1 MLISAYFK
9 LVVAYKYGF
18 GENGAM
24 TRLVGTFAAGY
35 GIILLIALLTTIK
48 GGWLL
53 FTYGFIQA
61 VIGAVV
67 CYRTINS
74 EWGIIEGLASPEG
87 YIAPGVIA
95 VLNLVVLIQVKNC
108 YSCELILHSCFLPF
122 VTPITMQTN
131 EVKQFNWLYQVIK
144 EKWCG

>member
-1 MLISAYFK
+1 MVTNTAIIMIMVGNFFYAYQCIFQTGS
-9 LVVAYKYGF
+9 YIQKYGF
-18 GENGAM
+18 GEGSAIM
-24 TRLVGTFAAGY
+24 TRLVGTFAAGF

-74 EWGIIEGLASPEG
+74 EWGIIEGLKTSPEG

-95 VLNLVVLIQVKNC
+95 VLNLVVLITGK
-108 YSCELILHSCFLPF
+108 ELLF
-122 VTPITMQTN
+122 M
-131 EVKQFNWLYQVIK
+131 
-144 EKWCG
+144 

>member
-1 MLISAYFK
+1 MVTNTAIIMIMVGNFFYAYQCIFQTRS
-9 LVVAYKYGF
+9 YIRKYGF
-18 GENGAM
+18 GEGSAIM
-24 TRLVGTFAAGY
+24 TRLVGTFAAGF

-61 VIGAVV
+61 VMGAVV

-74 EWGIIEGLASPEG
+74 EWGTIEGLKTSPEG

-95 VLNLVVLIQVKNC
+95 VLNLVVLITGK
-108 YSCELILHSCFLPF
+108 ELLFI
-122 VTPITMQTN
+122 
-131 EVKQFNWLYQVIK
+131 
-144 EKWCG
+144 

>member
-1 MLISAYFK
+1 MVTNTAIIMIMVGNFFYAYQCIFQTRS
-9 LVVAYKYGF
+9 YIQKYGF
-18 GENGAM
+18 GEGSAIM
-24 TRLVGTFAAGY
+24 TRLVGTFAAGF

-74 EWGIIEGLASPEG
+74 EWGIIEGLKTSPEG
-87 YIAPGVIA
+87 YIAPGVVA
-95 VLNLVVLIQVKNC
+95 VLNLVVLITGK
-108 YSCELILHSCFLPF
+108 ELLF
-122 VTPITMQTN
+122 M
-131 EVKQFNWLYQVIK
+131 
-144 EKWCG
+144 

>member
-1 MLISAYFK
+1 MVTNTAIIMIMVGNFFYAYQCIFQTRS
-9 LVVAYKYGF
+9 YIQKYGF
-18 GENGAM
+18 GVGSAIM
-24 TRLVGTFAAGY
+24 TRLVGTFAAGF

-74 EWGIIEGLASPEG
+74 EWGIIEGLKTSPEG

-95 VLNLVVLIQVKNC
+95 VLNLVVLITGK
-108 YSCELILHSCFLPF
+108 ELLF
-122 VTPITMQTN
+122 M
-131 EVKQFNWLYQVIK
+131 
-144 EKWCG
+144 

>member
-1 MLISAYFK
+1 MVTNTAIIMIMIGNFFYAYQCIFQTRS
-9 LVVAYKYGF
+9 YIQKYGF
-18 GENGAM
+18 GERSAIM
-24 TRLVGTFAAGY
+24 TRLVGTFAAGF

-74 EWGIIEGLASPEG
+74 EWGIIEGLKTSPEG

-95 VLNLVVLIQVKNC
+95 VLNLVVLITGK
-108 YSCELILHSCFLPF
+108 ELLF
-122 VTPITMQTN
+122 M
-131 EVKQFNWLYQVIK
+131 
-144 EKWCG
+144 

>member
-1 MLISAYFK
+1 MVTNTAIIMIMVGNFFYAYQCIFQTRS
-9 LVVAYKYGF
+9 YIQKYGF
-18 GENGAM
+18 GEGSAIM
-24 TRLVGTFAAGY
+24 TRLVGTFAAGF

-67 CYRTINS
+67 CYNTINS
-74 EWGIIEGLASPEG
+74 EWGMIEGLKTSPEG

-95 VLNLVVLIQVKNC
+95 VLNLVVLITGK
-108 YSCELILHSCFLPF
+108 ELLF
-122 VTPITMQTN
+122 M
-131 EVKQFNWLYQVIK
+131 
-144 EKWCG
+144 

>member
-1 MLISAYFK
+1 MVTNTAIIMIMVGNFFYAYQCIFQTRS
-9 LVVAYKYGF
+9 YIQKYGF
-18 GENGAM
+18 GDGSAIM
-24 TRLVGTFAAGY
+24 TRLVGTFAAGF
-35 GIILLIALLTTIK
+35 GIILLIALFTTIK

-74 EWGIIEGLASPEG
+74 EWGIIEGLKTSPEG

-95 VLNLVVLIQVKNC
+95 VLNLVVLITGK
-108 YSCELILHSCFLPF
+108 ELLF
-122 VTPITMQTN
+122 M
-131 EVKQFNWLYQVIK
+131 
-144 EKWCG
+144 

>member
-1 MLISAYFK
+1 MVTNTAIIMIMAGNFFYAYQCIFQTRS
-9 LVVAYKYGF
+9 YIQKYGF
-18 GENGAM
+18 GEGSAIM
-24 TRLVGTFAAGY
+24 TRLVGTFAAGF

-74 EWGIIEGLASPEG
+74 EWGIIEGLKTSPEG

-95 VLNLVVLIQVKNC
+95 VLNLVVLITGK
-108 YSCELILHSCFLPF
+108 ELLF
-122 VTPITMQTN
+122 M
-131 EVKQFNWLYQVIK
+131 
-144 EKWCG
+144 

>member
-1 MLISAYFK
+1 MVTNTAIIMIMVGNFFYAYQCIFQTRS
-9 LVVAYKYGF
+9 YIQKYGF
-18 GENGAM
+18 GEGSAIM
-24 TRLVGTFAAGY
+24 TRLVGTFAAGF

-67 CYRTINS
+67 CYWTINS
-74 EWGIIEGLASPEG
+74 EWGIIEGLKTSPEG

-95 VLNLVVLIQVKNC
+95 VLNLVVLITGK
-108 YSCELILHSCFLPF
+108 ELLF
-122 VTPITMQTN
+122 M
-131 EVKQFNWLYQVIK
+131 
-144 EKWCG
+144 

>member
-1 MLISAYFK
+1 MVTNTAIIMIMIGNFFYAYQCIFQTRS
-9 LVVAYKYGF
+9 YIQKYGF
-18 GENGAM
+18 GEGSAIM
-24 TRLVGTFAAGY
+24 TRLVGTFAAGF
-35 GIILLIALLTTIK
+35 GIILLIALFTTIK

-74 EWGIIEGLASPEG
+74 EWGIIEGLKTSPEG

-95 VLNLVVLIQVKNC
+95 VLNLVVLITGK
-108 YSCELILHSCFLPF
+108 ELLF
-122 VTPITMQTN
+122 M
-131 EVKQFNWLYQVIK
+131 
-144 EKWCG
+144 

>member
-1 MLISAYFK
+1 MVTNTAIIMIMVGNFFYAYQCIFQTRS
-9 LVVAYKYGF
+9 YIQKYGF
-18 GENGAM
+18 GEGSAIM

-67 CYRTINS
+67 CYWTINS
-74 EWGIIEGLASPEG
+74 EWGIIEGLKTSPEG

-95 VLNLVVLIQVKNC
+95 VLNLVVLITGK
-108 YSCELILHSCFLPF
+108 ELLF
-122 VTPITMQTN
+122 M
-131 EVKQFNWLYQVIK
+131 
-144 EKWCG
+144 

>member
-1 MLISAYFK
+1 MVTNTAIIMIMVGNFFYAYRCIFQTRS
-9 LVVAYKYGF
+9 YIQKYGF
-18 GENGAM
+18 GEGSAIM
-24 TRLVGTFAAGY
+24 TRLVGTFAAGF

-74 EWGIIEGLASPEG
+74 EWGIIEGLKTSPEG

-95 VLNLVVLIQVKNC
+95 VLNLVVLITGK
-108 YSCELILHSCFLPF
+108 ELLF
-122 VTPITMQTN
+122 M
-131 EVKQFNWLYQVIK
+131 
-144 EKWCG
+144 